1 MTKAQEERIAIL
13 RKTFTH
19 PDDQD
24 EINSIEHNLKE
35 KEEMARL
42 MDLPAIKE
50 LNQGIKSRMFD
61 CATKLLSINTSET
74 ERAYCHGEMRAL
86 RWAIKITNRD
96 YKKEIEEVERM
107 IETFAT
113 NA

>member
-1 MTKAQEERIAIL
+1 MTKAQEERIATL
-13 RKTFTH
+13 RSTFTH
-19 PDDQD
+19 PDDQSD
-24 EINSIEHNLKE
+24 IDSLEQSIKS

-42 MDLPAIKE
+42 MDLPVIKE
-50 LNQGIKSRMFD
+50 LNEGIKRRMFD
-61 CATKLLSINTSET
+61 CAAKLLSIATSEQ

-96 YKKEIEEVERM
+96 YHKELEEVERM
-107 IETFAT
+107 IESFAT